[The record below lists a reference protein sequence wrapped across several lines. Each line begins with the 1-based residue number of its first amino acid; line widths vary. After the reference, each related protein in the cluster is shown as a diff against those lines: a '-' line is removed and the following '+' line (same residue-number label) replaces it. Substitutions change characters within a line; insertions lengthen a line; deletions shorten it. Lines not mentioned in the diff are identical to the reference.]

1 MTRLFA
7 GTPWDRPPT
16 CERCGKLESECAC
29 PPPAA
34 ESKRLPPENQ
44 TARLGL
50 EKRARGKIVTVIES
64 LDPDGNDLPA
74 LAARLKASCGT
85 GGTIKEGRIE
95 LQGDHLQEVDAA
107 LMAIGYKTRRK

>member
-16 CERCGKLESECAC
+16 CDRCGKLESECAC
-29 PPPAA
+29 PPAKVEPR
-34 ESKRLPPENQ
+34 RLPPESQ
-44 TARLGL
+44 TARLCL
-50 EKRARGKIVTVIES
+50 EKRARGKIVTVIGA
-64 LDPDGNDLPA
+64 LDPGGNDLPA

-95 LQGDHLQEVDAA
+95 LQGDHLQAVEAA
-107 LMAIGYKTRRK
+107 LVAIGYKTRQE

>member
-16 CERCGKLESECAC
+16 CERCGKLGSECAC
-29 PPPAA
+29 PPLAA

-50 EKRARGKIVTVIES
+50 EKRARGKIVTVIGS

-95 LQGDHLQEVDAA
+95 LQGEHLQEVDAA
-107 LMAIGYKTRRK
+107 LLAMGYKTRHK

>member
-16 CERCGKLESECAC
+16 CERCGKPESECAC
-29 PPPAA
+29 PPPAV
-34 ESKRLPPENQ
+34 EPKRLPPGSQ
-44 TARLGL
+44 TASLGL
-50 EKRARGKIVTVIES
+50 EKRAKGKLVTVIGS

-74 LAARLKASCGT
+74 LATRLKAACGT

-95 LQGDHLQEVDAA
+95 LQGDQVKTAEAA
-107 LMAIGYKTRRK
+107 LTALGYKTRRE